1 MSEPVRVAAALILR
15 EGRFLICRRPMHKAR
30 GGLWEFPGGKLEPGE
45 SAEQALIRECREELA
60 IEVTPGPVYMRLT
73 HEYPDLT
80 VELIL
85 LQVDEFA
92 GTPRLLEHSELR
104 WIGAGETEGYAFCPA
119 DREILEK
126 LGREGLPAPVGPAAV
141 AAVQKNGKPS

>member
-1 MSEPVRVAAALILR
+1 MSEPVRVAAALLVR
-15 EGRFLICRRPMHKAR
+15 EGRFLICRRPAHKAR

-45 SAEQALIRECREELA
+45 SAAQCLIRECREELA
-60 IEVTPGPVYMRLT
+60 IEVTPGPVYMELT
-73 HEYPDLT
+73 HAYPDLT

-92 GTPRLLEHSELR
+92 GEPRLLEHSELR
-104 WIGAGETEGYAFCPA
+104 WIGVEEMEDFDFCPA

-126 LGREGLPAPVGPAAV
+126 LGREGLPVPAASSS
-141 AAVQKNGKPS
+141 ALQKNGKSS

>member
-45 SAEQALIRECREELA
+45 SAEQALIRECREELG
-60 IEVTPGPVYMRLT
+60 IEVVPGPVYMRLT

-92 GTPRLLEHSELR
+92 GTPQLLDHSELR
-104 WIGAGETEGYAFCPA
+104 WIGAGETEGFAFCPA
-119 DREILEK
+119 DREILAK
-126 LGREGLPAPVGPAAV
+126 LGREGLPAPEGPAAV

>member
-1 MSEPVRVAAALILR
+1 MSEPVRVAAALTVR
-15 EGRFLICRRPMHKAR
+15 QGRFLICRRPMHKAR

-45 SAEQALIRECREELA
+45 SAAEALIRECREELA

-92 GTPRLLEHSELR
+92 GEPRLLEHSELR
-104 WIGAGETEGYAFCPA
+104 WISVGEIGDFDFCPA
-119 DREILEK
+119 DREILARLE
-126 LGREGLPAPVGPAAV
+126 REGLPAPAGRKEV
-141 AAVQKNGKPS
+141 SES

>member
-1 MSEPVRVAAALILR
+1 MSEPVRVAAALIVR

-60 IEVTPGPVYMRLT
+60 IEVEPGPVYMQLT
-73 HEYPDLT
+73 HVYPDLT

-85 LQVDEFA
+85 LQVDAFA
-92 GTPRLLEHSELR
+92 GEPRLLEHSELR
-104 WIGAGETEGYAFCPA
+104 WIGVEEIGDFDFCPA
-119 DREILEK
+119 DREILER
-126 LGREGLPAPVGPAAV
+126 LVREGLPAPVKAAE
-141 AAVQKNGKPS
+141 QKNGKSS

>member
-1 MSEPVRVAAALILR
+1 MTEVVAALIWDKD
-15 EGRFLICRRPMHKAR
+15 RFMICRRPPHKAR
-30 GGLWEFPGGKLEPGE
+30 GLLWEFVGGKVEPGE
-45 SAEQALIRECREELA
+45 TKEEALIRECREELA

-92 GTPRLLEHSELR
+92 GTPLLLEHSELR
-104 WIGAGETEGYAFCPA
+104 WISVEEIGDFRFCPA

-126 LGREGLPAPVGPAAV
+126 LGREGLPAPAGPAAV

>member
-1 MSEPVRVAAALILR
+1 MNPRLLVVAGVVIDDDTRIML
-15 EGRFLICRRPMHKAR
+15 CQRRPEVHN
-30 GGLWEFPGGKLEPGE
+30 GLKWEFPGGKLEPGE
-45 SAEQALIRECREELA
+45 SAAEALIRECREELA

-92 GTPRLLEHSELR
+92 GTPLLLEHSELR
-104 WIGAGETEGYAFCPA
+104 WISVEEIGDFRFCPA
-119 DREILEK
+119 DREILARLE
-126 LGREGLPAPVGPAAV
+126 REGLPTPAE
-141 AAVQKNGKPS
+141 AAKAAQKNGKPS

>member
-1 MSEPVRVAAALILR
+1 MSEPVRVAAALMIR
-15 EGRFLICRRPMHKAR
+15 QGRFLICRRPMHKAR

-45 SAEQALIRECREELA
+45 SAAEALIRECREELA
-60 IEVTPGPVYMRLT
+60 IEVTPGPVYTRLT

-92 GTPRLLEHSELR
+92 GTPLLLEHSELR
-104 WIGAGETEGYAFCPA
+104 WISVEEIGDFRFCPA
-119 DREILEK
+119 DREILARLE
-126 LGREGLPAPVGPAAV
+126 REGLPTPAE
-141 AAVQKNGKPS
+141 AAKAAQKNGKPS

>member
-45 SAEQALIRECREELA
+45 SAEQALIRECREELG
-60 IEVTPGPVYMRLT
+60 IEVTPGPVYMGLT

-92 GTPRLLEHSELR
+92 GTPLLLEHSELR
-104 WIGAGETEGYAFCPA
+104 WISVEEIGDFRFCPA
-119 DREILEK
+119 DREILARLE
-126 LGREGLPAPVGPAAV
+126 REGLPAPAGPAAV

>member
-1 MSEPVRVAAALILR
+1 MSEPVRVAAALTVR
-15 EGRFLICRRPMHKAR
+15 QGRFLICRRPMHKAR

-45 SAEQALIRECREELA
+45 SAAQALIRECREELA

-92 GTPRLLEHSELR
+92 GTPLLLEHSELR
-104 WIGAGETEGYAFCPA
+104 WISVEEIGDFRFCPA
-119 DREILEK
+119 DREILARLE
-126 LGREGLPAPVGPAAV
+126 REGLPTPAE
-141 AAVQKNGKPS
+141 AAAKAAQKNGKPS